1 MSHKTALQGANV
13 RTSCIS
19 LRTPNKQ
26 TQSTHR
32 KARLEPAIRD
42 AQKLAQNVFPPWREN
57 HGQHNMA
64 LLSFFAFLA
73 FMAGLWPSLPVLGL
87 SDLLYNRT
95 ICETDIICAK
105 SSSCEHGQASLS
117 GLSDFIV
124 YHKVPCQ
131 ISLPSRGCSSVKPH
145 RAKTVFTR
153 SETAT

>member
-1 MSHKTALQGANV
+1 MSNKNALQRANV
-13 RTSCIS
+13 RTSCIL

-42 AQKLAQNVFPPWREN
+42 AQKLAQNVFPSWREN

-105 SSSCEHGQASLS
+105 SSSCERGQASLS

-145 RAKTVFTR
+145 GAKTVFTR